1 MSDFED
7 ILKTE
12 YSSSFDEKR
21 KRSMINSYYK
31 YGPACKN
38 YGEYKCMDALR
49 NLEIRL
55 QKYRGTGNTEYLV
68 DVANFAMLEFMYTS
82 IEGAAFTPTGDAQC
96 EIAGFGVNQ
105 LKEV

>member
-31 YGPACKN
+31 YGPAHKN

-55 QKYRGTGNTEYLV
+55 QK
-68 DVANFAMLEFMYTS
+68 
-82 IEGAAFTPTGDAQC
+82 I
-96 EIAGFGVNQ
+96 
-105 LKEV
+105 